1 MKQLCAVMV
10 ITGAL
15 AFGPGTA
22 HAEPAPRWPRFDEE
36 RLQQIVDAFAAH
48 GVTVCPD
55 EVRTTR
61 DVTGSPTHQALDLY
75 ASARWP
81 SCPQRRSPQDPAY
94 NPDEERATYSSE
106 AFLDISFYG
115 SARSFDRGVRTWQ
128 RQVLQWPIVGWSW
141 KPVVLGLTAGYEDVV
156 EATLKAMK
164 ALPDRPRVLFDN
176 S

>member
-55 EVRTTR
+55 EVRTTL
-61 DVTGSPTHQALDLY
+61 DVTGSPTHQALDL
-75 ASARWP
+75 
-81 SCPQRRSPQDPAY
+81 
-94 NPDEERATYSSE
+94 
-106 AFLDISFYG
+106 
-115 SARSFDRGVRTWQ
+115 
-128 RQVLQWPIVGWSW
+128 
-141 KPVVLGLTAGYEDVV
+141 
-156 EATLKAMK
+156 
-164 ALPDRPRVLFDN
+164 
-176 S
+176 